1 MNPSIPPHNTVSQ
14 PLGRSEPS
22 QDRWQDKARGWR
34 RSEVGHRRHLAQRNK
49 GGKQRKSFLQSGQD
63 SRRAEVHKGPTYP
76 TAYNFIAMSSLAT
89 TTTGKRHDHKGNPS
103 GSVGWTWERP
113 PCPVDPKPSQTTK
126 GKVCEKVFLKLKERG
141 HLHMICK

>member
-89 TTTGKRHDHKGNPS
+89 TTTGKKDTTTRATQVAAWGGRGKD
-103 GSVGWTWERP
+103 RP
-113 PCPVDPKPSQTTK
+113 ALWIPNRPKQPRAKYAKRCS
-126 GKVCEKVFLKLKERG
+126 
-141 HLHMICK
+141 